1 MFCTM
6 KQRKKIC
13 EFLSMCEKGEIVFSD
28 RKEKEEGGSSAG
40 NRELIVGSIFRGID
54 LSKIHMEVYTKGRWR
69 PYRVLDGEQILTAV
83 LDFHNG
89 KFPLSE
95 NFSCLPGR
103 EYGIGGMYFD
113 DIMDRYPRAAGEF
126 LNFELDFTVF
136 MSDEED
142 SLKTAE
148 ETVGRLLFVQ
158 AEERENLFF
167 DRERHGNH

>member
-13 EFLSMCEKGEIVFSD
+13 EFLSMSEKGEIVHSD
-28 RKEKEEGGSSAG
+28 RNEKEEDGSCAG
-40 NRELIVGSIFRGID
+40 NRELIIESIFQGID
-54 LSKIHMEVYTKGRWR
+54 LPKIHMEVYTKDRWR
-69 PYRVLDGEQILTAV
+69 PYRALDGERILTAI
-83 LDFHNG
+83 LDFRNG
-89 KFPLSE
+89 KFPLPE

-142 SLKTAE
+142 SLRTAE
-148 ETVGRLLFVQ
+148 ETVDRLLFMQ
-158 AEERENLFF
+158 AEERKNLFS
-167 DRERHGNH
+167 DGGAPEE